1 MAKYKYDISAISAD
15 INKLNALSNKATGI
29 LVIETQNEGDVIRK
43 VRDELVPQLNE
54 LHNALNNLIAATA
67 TATQATLDQM
77 IQLDDDFA
85 EITEE
90 DETIET
96 IYVDLRDN

>member
-1 MAKYKYDISAISAD
+1 MANYKYDVSAIGAD
-15 INKLNALSNKATGI
+15 INKLNALANKTPRDI
-29 LVIETQNEGDVIRK
+29 IIETQNVGEVIDKIRL
-43 VRDELVPQLNE
+43 LVPQLNE
-54 LHNALNNLIAATA
+54 LHTVLNSLIAATA

-90 DETIET
+90 GETVET
-96 IYVDLRDN
+96 IYVDIRDN